1 MKHVD
6 EFTYLGS
13 VISSDGKFMKDIEKR
28 RAAATRAFGMLRPRM
43 WGRTEISLKVKMKV
57 FNAIVLPVLM
67 YGATAWALTRT
78 EEIRLDAFEMGM
90 LRSIVGVRWDDFVRN
105 VEIREM
111 LSQPPVSLKLRRARM
126 KWFGHLERMSD
137 DRQVKRITQAEMQ
150 GRRPV
155 GRPRTRWKDVL
166 RRDLEGSGLSLEE
179 AAAEALDRDQ
189 WKRIVLASCDY
200 NAAGSLVKVRKSY

>member
-179 AAAEALDRDQ
+179 AAAETLDRDQ

-200 NAAGSLVKVRKSY
+200 NAAGS